1 LNKKAVG
8 EPLKRRYKE
17 AEERPAAFEE
27 MGRSLQLIK
36 KALHQFAEKDEKYNH
51 LDQADVDRVVK
62 LVEERSKWFEDKLNL
77 TNKMNKCED
86 PVVLVSQIKFEK
98 DVSSTFWLKSGFLK
112 ESFIDLILLQ
122 TMDKTAWTILNK
134 PKPKVEVPK
143 VEEPKVEESAQ
154 SEQKP
159 TPSPQSADKK
169 PSDHG
174 MDVD

>member
-112 ESFIDLILLQ
+112 
-122 TMDKTAWTILNK
+122 
-134 PKPKVEVPK
+134 
-143 VEEPKVEESAQ
+143 
-154 SEQKP
+154 
-159 TPSPQSADKK
+159 
-169 PSDHG
+169 
-174 MDVD
+174 